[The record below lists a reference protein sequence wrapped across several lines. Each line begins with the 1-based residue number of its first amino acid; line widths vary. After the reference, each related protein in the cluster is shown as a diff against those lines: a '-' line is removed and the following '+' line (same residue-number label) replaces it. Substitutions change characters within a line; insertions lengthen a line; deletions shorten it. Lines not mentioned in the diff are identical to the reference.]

1 MIKRQNGFGAVGWII
16 VVAAI
21 AGAGLVGWYVWQKN
35 DKQSTTQPAAST
47 SKPHDEHKTDTTQ
60 TFTFATPKKG
70 AHFETS
76 SPTHGTTL
84 AAAPVEVVINFNFD
98 LHSKSTLKITKD
110 GKDYS
115 VGSTTVDA
123 NKLTMR
129 RKMVTSV
136 PDGVYTVT
144 YDGCWPDGSCH
155 DGHFQ
160 FAIDSKKLSS
170 YTDMKSQKEITVKL
184 SQVKF
189 MPMNLVVTTG
199 TKITW
204 FNDDSETHYVNT
216 DSHPAHT
223 QAPGLNSKA
232 LQKGDSFSYTFTDKG
247 AYPYHCSAH
256 AANMT
261 GNIVVI

>member
-1 MIKRQNGFGAVGWII
+1 MKKGQGGFGTVGWII
-16 VVAAI
+16 SAVVVVAVA
-21 AGAGLVGWYVWQKN
+21 AVGWYVWQQNK
-35 DKQSTTQPAAST
+35 DDTKSTSTKTQITEAPKQSQNTSTQFS
-47 SKPHDEHKTDTTQ
+47 
-60 TFTFATPKKG
+60 FATPKKG

-76 SPTHGTTL
+76 TPTHATTL

-98 LHSKSTLKITKD
+98 LHSKSTLKVTKD

-129 RKMVTSV
+129 RKMATSV

-160 FAIDSKKLSS
+160 FAVDSKKLSS
-170 YTDMKSQKEITVKL
+170 YTDMKNQKEVTVKL

-189 MPMNLVVTTG
+189 MPMDLIVSSG

-204 FNDDSETHYVNT
+204 VNDDSETHYINT

-223 QAPGLNSKA
+223 QVLGFNSKA